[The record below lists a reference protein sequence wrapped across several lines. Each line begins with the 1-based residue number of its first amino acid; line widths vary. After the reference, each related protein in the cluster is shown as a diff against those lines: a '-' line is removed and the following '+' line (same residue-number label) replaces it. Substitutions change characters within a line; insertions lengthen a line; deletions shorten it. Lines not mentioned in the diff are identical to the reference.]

1 MSSCPKTIYLDNAA
15 TTFPKPPD
23 VIRSMLEG
31 YECLGVS
38 PGRGGYDLAVRAEE
52 FVAGVRRQVRDFF
65 GGHDPNRVI
74 FSYNATDALNTI
86 IFGLVKPG
94 CHVVSSRLEHNSVLR
109 PLYYLREQNLITLE
123 LLPFDSSGFIN
134 PQDVEKAIRH
144 GTGLVILSHAS
155 NVLGTIQP
163 VESIGLIC
171 HEKNVPFVIDASQS
185 AGVIPIDMKAWRLD
199 AIAFTGHKSLLGPT
213 GIGGLVIR
221 DGLDVRASRFGGT
234 GVDSDSPAHTDEY
247 PQHLE
252 PGTINLLGVIG
263 LSAGMRHVAEL
274 GLQTIYEHEM
284 DLLRKLRDGLA
295 CFKRVR
301 LYCADDL
308 TNHLPLLTL
317 NVDGISA
324 ADLGAILDGDFN
336 IAVRTGLHC
345 APLVHQDLGESP
357 NGGVRFSMGP
367 SNTHEDID
375 AVLDAF
381 GAILESSVTSS

>member
-15 TTFPKPPD
+15 TTFPKPPE

-52 FVAGVRRQVRDFF
+52 FVTGVRRQISEFF
-65 GGHDPNRVI
+65 GGHDPNRVV

-86 IFGLVKPG
+86 IYGLVEPG

-109 PLYYLREQNLITLE
+109 PLHYLREQGLITLD
-123 LLPFDSSGFIN
+123 LLPFDSNGFID
-134 PQDVEKAIRH
+134 PQDVAKAIRLE
-144 GTGLVILSHAS
+144 TGLVILTHAS

-163 VESIGLIC
+163 VQEIGRIC
-171 HEKNVPFVIDASQS
+171 YERKVPFAIDVSQS
-185 AGVIPIDMKAWRLD
+185 AGVVPIDMRTWHLD

-213 GIGGLVIR
+213 GIGGLVLR

-234 GVDSDSPAHTDEY
+234 GVDSHSLAHTEEY

-252 PGTINLLGVIG
+252 PGTINMLGVIG
-263 LSAGMRHVAEL
+263 LSAGMRYIAEL
-274 GLQTIYEHEM
+274 GLQNIYEHEM
-284 DLLRKLRDGLA
+284 RLLRKLRDGLA
-295 CFKRVR
+295 SFKRVR
-301 LYCADDL
+301 LYCADSMN
-308 TNHLPLLTL
+308 NHLPLFML
-317 NVDGISA
+317 NIDGISA

-345 APLVHQDLGESP
+345 APLVHQDLNTSP
-357 NGGVRFSMGP
+357 YGGVRFSLGP
-367 SNTHEDID
+367 LNVPEDVD

-381 GAILESSVTSS
+381 QVILESSL